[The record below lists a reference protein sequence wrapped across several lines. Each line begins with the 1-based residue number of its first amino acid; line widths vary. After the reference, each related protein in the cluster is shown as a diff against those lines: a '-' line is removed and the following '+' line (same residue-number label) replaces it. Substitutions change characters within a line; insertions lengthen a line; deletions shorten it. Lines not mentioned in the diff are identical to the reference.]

1 MELSGCS
8 FFGPVSFDTMVRMP
22 GLHLSSE
29 TTVGTGLALLGS
41 LAPPGITLL
50 SGTYT
55 WIAIRCPDGT
65 KGYMPIWK

>member
-1 MELSGCS
+1 
-8 FFGPVSFDTMVRMP
+8 MVRMP

-29 TTVGTGLALLGS
+29 TTAGTGLALLGS